1 MEKRDVFVISGTR
14 TTKHHMSKMNLDTNL
29 IPFTTKLTQNG
40 HKCKKKKKRLKFTK
54 KTKTQ
59 ILNEKNPLIDT
70 MLKEDIQMTDN
81 YIHKARKCKLN

>member
-1 MEKRDVFVISGTR
+1 MVLGQLNITCQ
-14 TTKHHMSKMNLDTNL
+14 KMNLDTNL

-40 HKCKKKKKRLKFTK
+40 HKCKKKSLKFTK

-70 MLKEDIQMTDN
+70 MLKEDTQMTDN

>member
-1 MEKRDVFVISGTR
+1 MDINV
-14 TTKHHMSKMNLDTNL
+14 
-29 IPFTTKLTQNG
+29 
-40 HKCKKKKKRLKFTK
+40 KKKSLKFTK

>member
-1 MEKRDVFVISGTR
+1 MDINV
-14 TTKHHMSKMNLDTNL
+14 
-29 IPFTTKLTQNG
+29 
-40 HKCKKKKKRLKFTK
+40 KKKSLKFTK

-81 YIHKARKCKLN
+81 YIHKARKCKLNWKIYNVTYL